1 MTEDSLRMA
10 FAMAESMDFAMGAE
24 KRSNAQIEA
33 LLDYSFNGVVNMDR
47 NGVITTVNPVMRDIL
62 GPEGEQIIGRRME
75 QVFQD
80 IDQGK
85 LVRVL
90 EGGMKA
96 IPPLC
101 RLTAPLCLPSLP
113 LSGWGMRWK
122 APSLPVTR

>member
-1 MTEDSLRMA
+1 MA

-75 QVFQD
+75 PWYSR
-80 IDQGK
+80 ISTRENWSGCWK
-85 LVRVL
+85 
-90 EGGMKA
+90 GGMKLFLLYA
-96 IPPLC
+96 
-101 RLTAPLCLPSLP
+101 
-113 LSGWGMRWK
+113 G
-122 APSLPVTR
+122 